1 MLGPNLQAM
10 RGSRLVAFA
19 VGVVVATSCG
29 SSQPTGTSPTAASID
44 LCADKLPPVPAGL
57 TNGKLVG
64 TINTGRILTIEAS
77 KAGTS
82 PAYIDAGGFR
92 NVS

>member
-1 MLGPNLQAM
+1 
-10 RGSRLVAFA
+10 
-19 VGVVVATSCG
+19 
-29 SSQPTGTSPTAASID
+29 
-44 LCADKLPPVPAGL
+44 VPAGL